1 MKKINAI
8 TIAEK
13 PPRPSDPRQALHP
26 LASADFAA
34 TSSRGGEAAIL
45 GANSHSQAQFASKIK
60 ISPSFL
66 TADFC
71 DIKGTIRKLENG
83 GADYIHLDVMDGA
96 FVPNISY
103 GAKMAEDIRKITRLP
118 LDVHLM
124 VKNPK
129 NFIKDFAAAGS
140 DIITVHLEATS
151 DIAADLNMIESYNKK
166 CGIALSPD
174 TPVSAAEGIIYL
186 CDIVLV
192 MSVYPGFGGQ
202 RFIPSTIDKIKRLK
216 QIIGGLNKKIEI
228 EVDGG
233 ITLENSKDIIG
244 AGADIL
250 VSGSFIINA
259 KDKKTAIEGLRD
271 FL

>member
-1 MKKINAI
+1 MK
-8 TIAEK
+8 
-13 PPRPSDPRQALHP
+13 
-26 LASADFAA
+26 
-34 TSSRGGEAAIL
+34 
-45 GANSHSQAQFASKIK
+45 KIK

-66 TADFC
+66 TADFT
-71 DIKGTIRKLENG
+71 DIKNVIRDLENG
-83 GADYIHLDVMDGA
+83 GADCIHLDVIDGA

-103 GAKMAEDIRKITRLP
+103 GAKMAEDIRKITRLA

-140 DIITVHLEATS
+140 DIITVHFEATS
-151 DIAADLNMIESYNKK
+151 DIAADLKAIASYGKK
-166 CGIALSPD
+166 CGVAISPD
-174 TPVSAAEGIIYL
+174 TPVSAVEGVICL
-186 CDIVLV
+186 CDVVLV

-233 ITLENSKDIIG
+233 ITLENSKDVIN

-259 KDKKTAIEGLRD
+259 KDKRAAIEGLRD